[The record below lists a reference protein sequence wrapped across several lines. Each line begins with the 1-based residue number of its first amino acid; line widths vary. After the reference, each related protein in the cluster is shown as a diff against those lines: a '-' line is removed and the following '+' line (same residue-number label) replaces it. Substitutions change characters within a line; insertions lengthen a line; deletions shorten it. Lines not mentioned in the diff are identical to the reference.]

1 MDTQQATNYGALLA
15 GMSGIILIIV
25 FACLAFVIFLFWRI
39 FSKAGYP
46 GAMAF
51 LILIPA
57 VGGLIVL
64 CVLAFGQWKVVPLSS
79 VLVAQLPAQLPT
91 RRLTRCLGAP
101 VLRCR
106 KAASHPCRFPETRGA
121 ACCDSCPLR
130 PVALRGAVN

>member
-51 LILIPA
+51 LILITA
-57 VGGLIVL
+57 DGGLIEL
-64 CVLAFGQWKVVPLSS
+64 SVLAFGQWKVVPLSS
-79 VLVAQLPAQLPT
+79 VVVAPPSYPPNYP
-91 RRLTRCLGAP
+91 P
-101 VLRCR
+101 V
-106 KAASHPCRFPETRGA
+106 G
-121 ACCDSCPLR
+121 
-130 PVALRGAVN
+130 